1 MLSITFQT
9 DLKFNEGIQLNNKK
23 LLPLAFAIAGLS
35 GALQAAP
42 HAPTPQTGAFDLVI
56 ADEQKLI
63 EMLKKSGKISQS
75 ASLREAETAL
85 KTYLK
90 KRQSEAVLN
99 AAALD
104 AAVVS
109 QYPMTN
115 EIKGKAKHHKRHE
128 ASKGQLTANAMRS
141 RPANVQEE
149 VYEGET
155 REARV
160 LAILMEFPDFVHN
173 SILPDET
180 GMYYEDY
187 NPDHYRQILF
197 GDDGW
202 VAPNGHH
209 ANSFR
214 QFYEKQSGDSY
225 TVTGDVAGW
234 YMAEMPAAFYGNNV
248 DGDARSLIREALT
261 AASQDPTVDLN
272 QFDIEDRYDLDGD
285 GNYWEPDGLVDHVM
299 VFHSA
304 VGEEAG
310 GGQVGEDAIWSHR
323 WNLGGVFGI
332 PDSSSS
338 APYWGGLMGAFD
350 YTIAP
355 IDSAVGVISHEYGH
369 DLGLP
374 DEYDTQYTGQGEPV
388 SMWSIMSSGSWAGEI
403 GGTEPVGFSPF
414 AKEYLQASL
423 GGNWQHGAVVN
434 FDDIPRRGVVGLLDQ
449 ASSKGT
455 NHDVIRVSLPNKEQV
470 ITVPTS
476 GEYAYFSGSG
486 DNLEN
491 LMAVSV
497 DLTDATTAAVQFKT
511 WYDIELDWDYGYVIA
526 VGSFGQMML
535 EGNITSNT
543 NPNDTNLGNG
553 ITGNSAG
560 WIDAEFDLTSL
571 AGEAFDLYVMYKTDG
586 AVSNPGMYVDD
597 LNIVVDETIV
607 ATANADVMPEV
618 MMLNGFDVS
627 TGVSETE
634 HYYLVEWRT
643 HHGVDSGL
651 AHINV
656 AGQPMTYEKGMLIWY
671 VDNQYSDNWVGVHP
685 GDGFLGVVDADQN
698 TLSWSNGNIATTR
711 YQIHDATFRID
722 RPEKMFI
729 DLSEDYGITM
739 YDNRTRAQRTF
750 RDSRDYSGGDL
761 LDAGRNIPEYGLTIR
776 LLNQS
781 EDRSVGA
788 VMIQK

>member
-1 MLSITFQT
+1 M
-9 DLKFNEGIQLNNKK
+9 NNNK
-23 LLPLAFAIAGLS
+23 LIPLAFAIAGLS
-35 GALQAAP
+35 GSLQAAE
-42 HAPTPQTGAFDLVI
+42 HAPIPQTGAFDMVI

-63 EMLKKSGKISQS
+63 QMLKNSGKISQT
-75 ASLREAETAL
+75 ASLKEAESAL
-85 KTYLK
+85 KVYLK
-90 KRQSEAVLN
+90 KRQAEAIVN
-99 AAALD
+99 AAAQD
-104 AAVVS
+104 AAITNHYS
-109 QYPMTN
+109 MTQ
-115 EIKGKAKHHKRHE
+115 EIKSKTKMDRRHE
-128 ASKGQLTANAMRS
+128 ASKGSLTGRS
-141 RPANVQEE
+141 IRNSPGNVQEE
-149 VYEGET
+149 LYDGPT

-173 SILPDET
+173 SILPEES

-187 NPDHYRQILF
+187 NQDHYRQILF

-234 YMAEMPAAFYGNNV
+234 YMATMPAAFYGNNV

-261 AASQDPTVDLN
+261 AASLDPTLDLS

-299 VFHSA
+299 VFHST

-323 WNLGGVFGI
+323 WNLGGVYGI
-332 PDSSSS
+332 PGS
-338 APYWGGLMGAFD
+338 ATDVPYWGGVMGAFD

-374 DEYDTQYTGQGEPV
+374 DEYDTQYTGEGEPV
-388 SMWSIMSSGSWAGEI
+388 SMWSVMSSGSWAGEL

-414 AKEYLQASL
+414 AKEHLQATL
-423 GGNWQHGAVVN
+423 GGNWQHGAIVN

-455 NHDVIRVSLPNKEQV
+455 NHDVIKITLPNKVQV
-470 ITVPTS
+470 VTEPTS

-486 DNLEN
+486 DNLQN
-491 LMAVSV
+491 LMGMAV
-497 DLTDATTAAVQFKT
+497 DLTAATTSSIQFQT
-511 WYDIELDWDYGYVIA
+511 WYDIETDWDYAYVMA
-526 VGSFGQMML
+526 VGDFGQVML
-535 EGNITSNT
+535 EGNITSTT

-553 ITGNSAG
+553 ITGASSG
-560 WIDAEFDLTSL
+560 WINAEFDLTSL
-571 AGEAFDLYVMYKTDG
+571 AGNAFNLYVMYQTDA

-597 LNIVVDETIV
+597 ISLVVDEVETF
-607 ATANADVMPEV
+607 AANADSSPEM
-618 MMLNGFDVS
+618 MMLDGFEIS
-627 TGVSETE
+627 SGSSETE

-643 HHGVDSGL
+643 HHDVDSGL
-651 AHINV
+651 EHINV

-671 VDNQYSDNWVGVHP
+671 VDNQFSDNWVGVHP

-698 TLSWSNGNIATTR
+698 TLSWSNGNVATTR

-729 DLSEDYGITM
+729 DLSEQYGITM

-750 RDSRDYSGGDL
+750 RDSRDYTGGDL

-776 LLNQS
+776 LINQS

-788 VMIQK
+788 VMITK